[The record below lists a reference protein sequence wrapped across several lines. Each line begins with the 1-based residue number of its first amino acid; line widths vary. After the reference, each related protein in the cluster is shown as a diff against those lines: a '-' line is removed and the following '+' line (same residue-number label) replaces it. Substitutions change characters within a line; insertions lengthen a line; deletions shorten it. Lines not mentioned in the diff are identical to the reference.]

1 MFILK
6 ELLILLSVVP
16 FCFAYSLGQ
25 EGFML
30 TLGFNKYRNWF
41 DVTDEEGAIITS
53 IGDGILTGIFLTE
66 IVCPFIA
73 HMLMTGKL
81 F

>member
-1 MFILK
+1 
-6 ELLILLSVVP
+6 
-16 FCFAYSLGQ
+16 
-25 EGFML
+25 ML

-41 DVTDEEGAIITS
+41 DVTDEEGAIITA

-66 IVCPFIA
+66 IVCPSIA
-73 HMLMTGKL
+73 RMLMTGKL

>member
-1 MFILK
+1 
-6 ELLILLSVVP
+6 
-16 FCFAYSLGQ
+16 
-25 EGFML
+25 ML
-30 TLGFNKYRNWF
+30 TLGFNKYRNCF
-41 DVTDEEGAIITS
+41 DVTDEEGAIITAV
-53 IGDGILTGIFLTE
+53 GDGILTGIFLTE